1 MLKMKLQHLGHL
13 MWRANS
19 LEDTL
24 MLGNFVGR
32 RRGVKRMKWWF
43 GITHS
48 MDVILRKLC
57 KTVKAREAY
66 SVSVHVI
73 TRNLTWLSNWT
84 IPMRT
89 EGPVKPVALVG
100 VGKDLGE
107 RGGFPSSGAGP
118 WIQDKE
124 YRILNVTK
132 HCFLK
137 TKTKTKQK
145 NVFCRS
151 ENFDWVCS
159 LDFTEEYR
167 RNMEW
172 GESAKTRWLAAEV
185 QGMW

>member
-124 YRILNVTK
+124 YRILNVLPSIV
-132 HCFLK
+132 FW
-137 TKTKTKQK
+137 KQRQK
-145 NVFCRS
+145 QNKKMFSAGVRT
-151 ENFDWVCS
+151 
-159 LDFTEEYR
+159 LTEFV
-167 RNMEW
+167 
-172 GESAKTRWLAAEV
+172 L
-185 QGMW
+185 